1 MNLIRSVESHKN
13 EKWGHKLK
21 KFWKS
26 QDVFGE
32 QVQLTFKGK
41 RSYQTSIGALVS
53 VIIKMILMFFITYEF
68 YVIFAR
74 KHPIVSIKTVYD
86 YKKLSEGMNP
96 FERGFDVA
104 VGLLMPAPI

>member
-1 MNLIRSVESHKN
+1 
-13 EKWGHKLK
+13 
-21 KFWKS
+21 
-26 QDVFGE
+26 
-32 QVQLTFKGK
+32 
-41 RSYQTSIGALVS
+41 
-53 VIIKMILMFFITYEF
+53 MILMFFITYEF